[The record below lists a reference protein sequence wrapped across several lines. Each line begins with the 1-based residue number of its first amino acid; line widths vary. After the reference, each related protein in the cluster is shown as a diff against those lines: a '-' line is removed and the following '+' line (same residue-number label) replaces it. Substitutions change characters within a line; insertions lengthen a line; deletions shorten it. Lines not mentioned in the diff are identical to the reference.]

1 MVIFHSFFFLN
12 VYQRVCPRNHLI
24 VANSLLNVDIVKA
37 ARCKM
42 SILYQDV
49 EELFDEFQDWE

>member
-1 MVIFHSFFFLN
+1 MFTRGYV
-12 VYQRVCPRNHLI
+12 PRNHLI
-24 VANSLLNVDIVKA
+24 VANSLLNVDIVKT

-49 EELFDEFQDWE
+49 EELFDEFQDWD